1 MLSNKALITSTPNIQ
16 LDQATILARGDINIL
31 NSSTTKVF
39 NTLIDASTWPK
50 WNRWVPCCT
59 IRYQPP
65 TTTTST
71 SESTGEEQPPI
82 LQLGTKFSIHVNM
95 SLTST
100 TTLAESLSLYEQGKL
115 TALHLI
121 VTLFE
126 APDPLTQKAGR
137 IAWTID
143 HDEMRSVPRWL
154 IKLERMHVV
163 SETETSSEGGR
174 VVNVN
179 TWEMMASSLT
189 ASIMRWFLGGKF
201 EEVGFPA
208 WLGGLKEYVESC

>member
-1 MLSNKALITSTPNIQ
+1 MLSNRTLITSTPNIQ
-16 LDQATILARGDINIL
+16 LDQATILAQGDINIA

-39 NTLIDASTWPK
+39 NTLIDVSTWSK

-65 TTTTST
+65 TTTSTSTPQST
-71 SESTGEEQPPI
+71 SEEQSPI

-95 SLTST
+95 SITST

-115 TALHLI
+115 TALNLI

-163 SETETSSEGGR
+163 SETETSEEAGS

-179 TWEMMASSLT
+179 TWEMMASSWT
-189 ASIMRWFLGGKF
+189 ASIM
-201 EEVGFPA
+201 
-208 WLGGLKEYVESC
+208 